1 MSSGKTWLTLMRET
15 GILPLHVTKNGHF
28 LFDLGQ
34 VVPFSCPQ
42 RASDMRNGI
51 IVESS
56 QTSVDVPD
64 RLGMW

>member
-1 MSSGKTWLTLMRET
+1 M
-15 GILPLHVTKNGHF
+15 TKNGRF
-28 LFDLGQ
+28 LFDPGQ

>member
-1 MSSGKTWLTLMRET
+1 MRET
-15 GILPLHVTKNGHF
+15 GILPLHVTKNGRF
-28 LFDLGQ
+28 LFDPGQ
-34 VVPFSCPQ
+34 DVPFSCPQ
-42 RASDMRNGI
+42 RASDMLNGI